1 MEVRRDLNDVEA
13 LISRLLSIGEE
24 YRNKDKWWSHL
35 KNNED
40 WGQTVWPIK
49 DGLKKAKI
57 ERVYADGRDMGL
69 FMSDALAAI
78 NYDMTTYPTLTSIIK
93 RFENTWVYND
103 LQCVI
108 DEAQQAFN
116 ELSLNSWAFNQMVS
130 AFEEQMKLAEVVK
143 QTLSLLAQSNLY
155 KLENGLPVENDK
167 PSINIQNVSNSNIA
181 VQSEGA
187 QQSIAVN
194 EQVFEELLS
203 AIKSSDIESKEP
215 LITAV
220 EEMQAESKSGSIG
233 ESYKSFIGAAANHMT
248 LIAPFI
254 PALTAMI

>member
-1 MEVRRDLNDVEA
+1 MEVRPDLNDVKA

-24 YRNKDKWWSHL
+24 YRNKDKWWAHL

-40 WGQTVWPIK
+40 WGQTVWPIS

-78 NYDMTTYPTLTSIIK
+78 NYDITTYPTLTSIVK
-93 RFENTWVYND
+93 RFENTWVYKD
-103 LQCVI
+103 LQYVI
-108 DEAQQAFN
+108 DEAQEAFN
-116 ELSLNSWAFNQMVS
+116 ELSLNSWAFSQMIT
-130 AFEEQMKLAEVVK
+130 AFEEQMNLAEVVK
-143 QTLSLLAQSNLY
+143 QTLSLLEKSNLY
-155 KLENGLPVENDK
+155 KLENGLLVEDEK

-181 VQSEGA
+181 FQSDGA
-187 QQSIAVN
+187 QQSISRN
-194 EQVFEELLS
+194 EQVFEDLL
-203 AIKSSDIESKEP
+203 AVIKSSDIESKEP

-220 EEMQAESKSGSIG
+220 EDMQAESKTGSIG
-233 ESYKSFIGAAANHMT
+233 DSYKAFIGVAANHMT

-254 PALTAMI
+254 PALTAMM